1 MTMPPTSL
9 WWDSLVKPVQIRPSL
24 TKDIDV
30 DVAIIGA
37 GYTGLWT
44 AYYLLK
50 KSPNI
55 KIVILESNV
64 AGFGAS
70 GRNGGWCSALFPV
83 ELDKLADQ
91 SNKEKAVQMQNI
103 MFETVDEVGNVI
115 KNENID
121 A

>member
-9 WWDSLVKPVQIRPSL
+9 WWDSLPKPVQIRPSL

-50 KSPNI
+50 KSPSI
-55 KIVILESNV
+55 KIAILESNV

-83 ELDKLADQ
+83 ELDKLEQQ
-91 SNKEKAVQMQNI
+91 SNKEKGVLLLWKKPSKYL
-103 MFETVDEVGNVI
+103 EVLLYHYLQLV
-115 KNENID
+115 
-121 A
+121 

>member
-9 WWDSLVKPVQIRPSL
+9 WWDSLTKSVQIRPSL

-55 KIVILESNV
+55 KIAILESNV

-70 GRNGGWCSALFPV
+70 GRNGGWW
-83 ELDKLADQ
+83 
-91 SNKEKAVQMQNI
+91 
-103 MFETVDEVGNVI
+103 
-115 KNENID
+115 
-121 A
+121 